1 MIYKIENNPF
11 IPLLE
16 DYFKTEYNYTGSLD
30 ELHKILENLPTEKKQ
45 QCVKIFTI
53 GKDDRQNIFI
63 KNFHRFVD
71 TSTMFETVYHTFV
84 RKYIFPLFPEER
96 QLVIQKTPNIRFSFP
111 ESAAIGKHEKEDKKN
126 GIIGHHCDSD
136 FGHHATEMNFI
147 IPITKMFATNS
158 VYYEPYPDSDV
169 AITSYENLV
178 LKPEEFFKAYFNK
191 QRHYNRINQTNKT
204 RISYD
209 LRVIPYTK
217 YMEHLADFKGT
228 KFELGKYYIVL

>member
-1 MIYKIENNPF
+1 MIYQIEKNPF

-71 TSTMFETVYHTFV
+71 TSTMFETVYHAFV

-111 ESAAIGKHEKEDKKN
+111 ESAAIGKHEK
-126 GIIGHHCDSD
+126 
-136 FGHHATEMNFI
+136 
-147 IPITKMFATNS
+147 
-158 VYYEPYPDSDV
+158 
-169 AITSYENLV
+169 
-178 LKPEEFFKAYFNK
+178 
-191 QRHYNRINQTNKT
+191 
-204 RISYD
+204 
-209 LRVIPYTK
+209 
-217 YMEHLADFKGT
+217 
-228 KFELGKYYIVL
+228 